1 MGESTDSSVSDTGEA
16 LSDESIEAQERGQ
29 DISKSIGFA
38 SDQARDDYL
47 ASQADIQNRFMSG
60 EALGANLNN
69 VTANLPD
76 TLDRQDFARE
86 QDFFDANPNF
96 TGINAPFTTRSADL
110 DPQLG
115 AGDIFGLRDSVRK
128 QLSLGGDAVLNDG
141 RIVGVMGNMR
151 DAPVFGAL
159 PAFMSNLLPD
169 VKVYTGLSEF
179 DPNRSVFD
187 DGDNTTQNV
196 TPPVVNQMTGKS
208 QCPEGYVFDTQ
219 LQACRLKTKTDDQLG
234 TPKDPPEGG
243 GQMFVRNYSLLNQA
257 PMNVPQGFDYNAMN
271 TNFMNRFGTRPSIF
285 KNPPNLLGF
294 TPFGSS

>member
-1 MGESTDSSVSDTGEA
+1 MGESTDNSSE
-16 LSDESIEAQERGQ
+16 SDESIEAQERFEEFDIGQ
-29 DISKSIGFA
+29 DTDQSIGFA
-38 SDQARDDYL
+38 NDQVRDSYFDAQNKML
-47 ASQADIQNRFMSG
+47 ASEFVKS
-60 EALGANLNN
+60 
-69 VTANLPD
+69 NLPD
-76 TLDRQDFARE
+76 VLDRQDFARE

-219 LQACRLKTKTDDQLG
+219 LQACRLKTRSDDQLG

-243 GQMFVRNYSLLNQA
+243 GQIFARNYSLLNQA